1 MNARQIVVYGANGAY
16 LTPAPEVR
24 QGTVQ
29 RPTGTIQGT
38 GRDSSGNTY
47 PTWRKNIAPYVPPT
61 VTNTLARRMTA
72 RLSMLVLGAWIGGE
86 S

>member
-1 MNARQIVVYGANGAY
+1 MSARQVVVYGTNGAY
-16 LTPAPEVR
+16 LAVAPEVR
-24 QGTVQ
+24 QGAVQ
-29 RPTGTIQGT
+29 RPTGTVPGT
-38 GRDSSGNTY
+38 AVDTAGNTY

-61 VTNTLARRMTA
+61 ITNTLARRMTA